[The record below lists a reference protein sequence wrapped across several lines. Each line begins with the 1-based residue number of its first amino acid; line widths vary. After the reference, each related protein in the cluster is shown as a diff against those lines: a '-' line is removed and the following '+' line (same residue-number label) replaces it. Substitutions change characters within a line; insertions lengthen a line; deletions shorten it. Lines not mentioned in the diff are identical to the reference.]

1 MTVLTKIMVKPR
13 YGYGFNVWLEH
24 NGNYLIGKKEAQI
37 LEGINTI
44 GSFMGTAKSLGIS
57 YAYAWNTIDR
67 ISKVLG
73 EQIIEARRG
82 GESGGGARLTEAGLL
97 LLKKYK
103 SLEKQ
108 IVESLS
114 YRKKPMIKSRLFSYD
129 IKAPD
134 LSIIGSHCIGIE
146 IIIDLLM
153 RELKFNPELAY
164 VGSSG
169 GLAAVMLGEADIAG
183 VHLFDDETRQY
194 NVPFL
199 KRYFIDDKAVVVRG
213 YLREQGFLLA
223 KGNPKNITGF
233 KDLLRKDVKF
243 VNRSLGSGTR
253 AILDREM
260 KKIAERIGIKLKEVS
275 KRVRGYSIELR
286 SHVEVA
292 KALKNG
298 KADVGLGIRAVA
310 EKYELDFIPL
320 AEEYFD
326 FVIDKKR
333 LRKPL
338 VNSFIE
344 MLSSERFKSEVE
356 MHAPGIRII
365 KETGNV
371 IYEP

>member
-1 MTVLTKIMVKPR
+1 MVKPR

>member
-1 MTVLTKIMVKPR
+1 MVKPK
-13 YGYGFNVWLEH
+13 YSHGFTAWLEH
-24 NGNYLIGKKEAQI
+24 NGKYLIGEKEARI

-44 GSFMGTAKSLGIS
+44 GSFIGTAKSLVIS
-57 YAYAWNTIDR
+57 YAHAWNTVDR
-67 ISKVLG
+67 ISKILG
-73 EQIIEARRG
+73 EQTIEARRG
-82 GESGGGARLTEAGLL
+82 GESGGGARLTGAGLSIL
-97 LLKKYK
+97 EEYK

-108 IVESLS
+108 IEESLS
-114 YRKKPMIKSRLFSYD
+114 HKTKRPIAKSKLFSYD
-129 IKAPD
+129 TKASD

-153 RELKFNPELAY
+153 RELKFSPELAY

-169 GLAAVMLGEADIAG
+169 GLAAVMLGETDIAG
-183 VHLFDDETRQY
+183 VHLLDDETGQY
-194 NVPFL
+194 NLPFL

-223 KGNPKNITGF
+223 KGNPKNIRGF
-233 KDLLRKDVKF
+233 EDLLRKDVKF

-253 AILDREM
+253 AMLDREM
-260 KKIAERIGIKLKEVS
+260 KRIAGRMGLKPNEIPQ
-275 KRVRGYSIELR
+275 RVRGYNMEVR

-292 KALKNG
+292 KALSNA

-310 EKYELDFIPL
+310 EKYGLDFIPS

-333 LRKPL
+333 LKKPL
-338 VNSFIE
+338 VNSFVE
-344 MLSSERFKSEVE
+344 MLGSERFKTEVE
-356 MHAPGIRII
+356 KNAPGIKII
-365 KETGNV
+365 EETGKL

>member
-1 MTVLTKIMVKPR
+1 MVKPR

-24 NGNYLIGKKEAQI
+24 NGKYLTGEKEARI
-37 LEGINTI
+37 LECINTI

-57 YAYAWNTIDR
+57 YAHAWNTIDR
-67 ISKVLG
+67 ISKILG

-82 GESGGGARLTEAGLL
+82 GESGGGARLTEAGFLI
-97 LLKKYK
+97 LKEYK
-103 SLEKQ
+103 NLEKQ
-108 IVESLS
+108 MAESLS
-114 YRKKPMIKSRLFSYD
+114 YREKRPMVKSKLFSHD
-129 IKAPD
+129 VKAPD

-153 RELKFNPELAY
+153 RELKFSPELAY

-183 VHLFDDETRQY
+183 VHLLDDETGQY
-194 NVPFL
+194 NLPFL
-199 KRYFIDDKAVVVRG
+199 KKYFIDDKAVVVRG
-213 YLREQGFLLA
+213 YMREQGFLLA
-223 KGNPKNITGF
+223 KGNPKNIRGF
-233 KDLLRKDVKF
+233 EDLLRNDVKF

-253 AILDREM
+253 AMLDREM
-260 KKIAERIGIKLKEVS
+260 KKIAEKIGIKPKEIS
-275 KRVRGYSIELR
+275 KRIRGYNIEVR
-286 SHVEVA
+286 SHIEVA
-292 KALKNG
+292 KAVSHG
-298 KADVGLGIRAVA
+298 KAYVGLGIRAVA

-333 LRKPL
+333 LKKPL

-344 MLSSERFKSEVE
+344 MLGSDRFKTEVKK
-356 MHAPGIRII
+356 HAPGIKII
-365 KETGNV
+365 KDTGNL

>member
-1 MTVLTKIMVKPR
+1 MLKPR
-13 YGYGFNVWLEH
+13 YGYGFTAWLKH
-24 NGNYLIGKKEAQI
+24 NGEYLIGEKEARI
-37 LEGINTI
+37 LECINTI

-57 YAYAWNTIDR
+57 YAHAWNTIDR
-67 ISKVLG
+67 ISKILG

-97 LLKKYK
+97 ILKEYK
-103 SLEKQ
+103 NLEKQ
-108 IVESLS
+108 IAESLS
-114 YRKKPMIKSRLFSYD
+114 YREKRPMVRSKLFSYD
-129 IKAPD
+129 VKVPD

-153 RELKFNPELAY
+153 KELKFSPELAC

-183 VHLFDDETRQY
+183 VHLLDDETGQY

-213 YLREQGFLLA
+213 YLREQGFLVA
-223 KGNPKNITGF
+223 KGNPKNIGGF
-233 KDLLRKDVKF
+233 EDLLRKDVKF

-260 KKIAERIGIKLKEVS
+260 KKIAERMGIKPKEVS
-275 KRVRGYSIELR
+275 QKVRGYDMEVK
-286 SHVEVA
+286 SHIEVA
-292 KALKNG
+292 KAVSRG
-298 KADVGLGIRAVA
+298 KADVGLGIRAVSK
-310 EKYELDFIPL
+310 KYELDFIPL

-333 LRKPL
+333 LKKPL

-344 MLSSERFKSEVE
+344 MLGSERFKTEVE
-356 MHAPGIRII
+356 KSAPGIKII
-365 KETGNV
+365 KETGNL